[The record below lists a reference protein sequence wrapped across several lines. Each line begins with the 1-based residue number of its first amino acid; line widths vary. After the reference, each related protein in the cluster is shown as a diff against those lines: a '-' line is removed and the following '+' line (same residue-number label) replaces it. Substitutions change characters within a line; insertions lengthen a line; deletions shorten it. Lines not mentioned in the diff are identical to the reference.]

1 MKGFTLTLVLA
12 ASASVSF
19 AADRPAPLR
28 DVGFEQRLDAQLPL
42 DVTLRDEYGEAVQLG
57 NYFGDKP
64 VILSLVYFECPM
76 LCTLS
81 LNGLASA
88 LDVLSFNVG
97 DEFDVVTVSFD
108 HRETP
113 ELALAK
119 KAAYIDRY
127 GREGA
132 ETGWHFL
139 TGDEASVK
147 RLTEA
152 VGFQFAWDPE
162 TEQWA
167 HPAGVLVATPDGRLA
182 RYLYGIEYAPKDLRL
197 ALVEAAEHRIGSPVD
212 QLLLYCYRYDPA
224 TGKYGAQIMT
234 AVRAGGVLTVAT
246 LVGFIVVMRR
256 RELRAAGAGR
266 G

>member
-1 MKGFTLTLVLA
+1 MKSLPLILPLA
-12 ASASVSF
+12 LCASLALG
-19 AADRPAPLR
+19 ADRSLPLR

-42 DVTLRDEYGEAVQLG
+42 DITLRDETGRRVQLG
-57 NYFGDKP
+57 DYFGEKP
-64 VILSLVYFECPM
+64 VVLSLVYFECPM

-88 LDVLSFNVG
+88 LDVLSFDIG
-97 DEFDVVTVSFD
+97 EEFDVVTVSFD

-113 ELALAK
+113 ELAAAK
-119 KAAYIDRY
+119 KSAYIERY

-132 ETGWHFL
+132 EVGWHFL

-147 RLTEA
+147 RLTDA
-152 VGFQFAWDPE
+152 VGFQFAWDAE

-197 ALVEAAEHRIGSPVD
+197 ALVEAAQHRIGSPVD
-212 QLLLYCYRYDPA
+212 QLLLYCYKYDPA

-234 AVRAGGVLTVAT
+234 ALRAGGVLTVAC

-256 RELRAAGAGR
+256 RELRAEAGQA
-266 G
+266 

>member
-1 MKGFTLTLVLA
+1 MRRLALVLA
-12 ASASVSF
+12 LALGASAPL
-19 AADRPAPLR
+19 AADRPKALR

-42 DVTLRDEYGEAVQLG
+42 DIPLRDEHGKPVRLG
-57 NYFGDKP
+57 DYFGDKP
-64 VILSLVYFECPM
+64 VVLSLVYFECPM

-88 LDVLSFNVG
+88 LDVLSFNIG
-97 DEFDVVTVSFD
+97 DEFEVVTVSFD

-113 ELALAK
+113 EMAAAK
-119 KAAYIDRY
+119 KTAYVDRY
-127 GREGA
+127 GRDGA
-132 ETGWHFL
+132 KAGWHFL

-182 RYLYGIEYAPKDLRL
+182 RYLYGVEYAPKDLRL
-197 ALVEAAEHRIGSPVD
+197 ALVEAAQHRIGSLVD
-212 QLLLYCYRYDPA
+212 ELLLYCYRYDPA

-246 LVGFIVVMRR
+246 LVAFVVVMRR
-256 RELRAAGAGR
+256 RELRAARAAQG
-266 G
+266 

>member
-1 MKGFTLTLVLA
+1 MRGPALLLTVALGAPA
-12 ASASVSF
+12 AL
-19 AADRPAPLR
+19 AADRPAALR

-42 DVTLRDEYGEAVQLG
+42 DIALRDERGEAVRLG
-57 NYFGDKP
+57 DYFGDKP
-64 VILSLVYFECPM
+64 VVLSLVYFECPM

-88 LDVLSFNVG
+88 LDVLSFDVG
-97 DEFDVVTVSFD
+97 DEFEVVTVSFD
-108 HRETP
+108 HSETP
-113 ELALAK
+113 DLASAK
-119 KAAYIDRY
+119 KATYLERY

-132 ETGWHFL
+132 DAGWHFL

-182 RYLYGIEYAPKDLRL
+182 RYLYGVEYAPKDLRL
-197 ALVEAAEHRIGSPVD
+197 ALVEAAQHRIGSPVD
-212 QLLLYCYRYDPA
+212 ELLLYCYKYDPA

-256 RELRAAGAGR
+256 RELRAAQARR

>member
-1 MKGFTLTLVLA
+1 MKGFTLTLGLA
-12 ASASVSF
+12 VGAGVSF
-19 AADRPAPLR
+19 AAERPAPLS

-42 DVTLRDEYGEAVQLG
+42 DVSLRDEHGETVQLG
-57 NYFGDKP
+57 DYFGDKP

-88 LDVLSFNVG
+88 LDVLSFDIG
-97 DEFDVVTVSFD
+97 DEFDIVTVSFD

-113 ELALAK
+113 ELASAK

-127 GREGA
+127 GRAGA
-132 ETGWHFL
+132 QTGWHFL
-139 TGDEASVK
+139 TGDEANVK

-152 VGFQFAWDPE
+152 VGFRFAWDPE

-167 HPAGVLVATPDGRLA
+167 HPAGVLVATPAGRLA

-246 LVGFIVVMRR
+246 LVGFIVLMRR
-256 RELRAAGAGR
+256 RELRAAKAGQ